1 MQYHAD
7 CHLILGGARSGKSRH
22 AQQLACASDRPVTFI
37 ATAQPEDEEMVER
50 IRHHRQE
57 RPAHW
62 QTLEVPIELT
72 VALESIPA
80 DHFVIIDCLTLW
92 LLNCMEAQR
101 LEAVDAF
108 VEKLPHLPH
117 AMALVS
123 NEIGMGVVPATAL
136 SRRFVDELGRLHQ
149 RIAAHVSQVTLMV
162 AGLPL
167 HIKEHA

>member
-1 MQYHAD
+1 MTQTLH
-7 CHLILGGARSGKSRH
+7 HLILGGARSGKSRH
-22 AQQLACASDRPVTFI
+22 AQQLAEASGRPVTFI
-37 ATAQPEDEEMVER
+37 ATARPQDGEMAER

-62 QTLEVPIELT
+62 QTLEVPIELS
-72 VALESIPA
+72 VALESVPA

-101 LEAVDAF
+101 MEEVEQF
-108 VEKLPHLPH
+108 VAKLPMWPH

-136 SRRFVDELGRLHQ
+136 SRRFVDGLGRLHQ
-149 RIAAHVSQVTLMV
+149 HVAAHVSQVTLMV

-167 HIKEHA
+167 PIKEHV